1 MDPLF
6 AQMQSHYNRQA
17 LDLGRIE
24 PPPRQNA
31 ESVVVEE
38 IENTG
43 FSDSF
48 GRLIYPKDIISHGES
63 VGFVFK
69 FKEKWSVCWDLTAE
83 TPLGDA
89 ELKKVVDKKRTK
101 TKVIGKLYV
110 EF

>member
-17 LDLGRIE
+17 LDLGRAE
-24 PPPRQNA
+24 PPTPPQ
-31 ESVVVEE
+31 VEIPPVQE

-48 GRLIYPKDIISHGES
+48 GRLIYPKDIISHGDY
-63 VGFVFK
+63 VGFVLK
-69 FKEKWSVCWDLTAE
+69 LKEKWSVCWDLVAQ
-83 TPLGDA
+83 TPSADA
-89 ELKKVVDKKRTK
+89 ELKKLVDKKRTK

-110 EF
+110 ES